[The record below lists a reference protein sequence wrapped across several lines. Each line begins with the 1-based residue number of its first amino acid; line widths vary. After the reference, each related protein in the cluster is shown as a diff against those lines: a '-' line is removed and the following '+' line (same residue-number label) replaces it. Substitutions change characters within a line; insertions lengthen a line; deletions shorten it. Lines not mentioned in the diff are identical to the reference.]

1 MTKLTSWLVAVLAV
15 PAALS
20 ACSDDPD
27 SDAPGGTGGTGGSAG
42 SAGKGGT
49 AGKGSGGTAG
59 KGGAGG
65 AGGASGGTAGKG
77 GSSGGKGG
85 KGGTTG
91 GTAGNNVGGEGGDD
105 PVTGGTAGT
114 TGGTA
119 GAGGEP
125 NLPECDLS
133 GDGKERENLPNPIS
147 SDFTAT
153 SDTVWTISGNVH
165 IESGATLTIEPC
177 TRLEGTPAP
186 NPGVLYAVRGGRLVA
201 EGTADEPILFT
212 SAETAGN
219 RAGGQWGGVV
229 LLGRAPITRPAA
241 ATEALYE
248 GLTDAIYTYGGN
260 VADDDSGSL
269 SYVRIEFGGYEI
281 LPDKEINGLSLA
293 GVGTGTSIHHI
304 MVSNT
309 LDDCFEWW
317 GGGVRA
323 DYLICNNAG
332 DDNFDTDDGWVGGG
346 DYWFGRRSQAAIDS
360 DDPNG
365 LEMDS
370 QNDGTTPRTAFSL
383 DKVTLC
389 GTGAASGRPN
399 PQWGMVLRELVTGT
413 IDHLDLLGFEYGI
426 DTRNAFV
433 TGDVTISNS
442 QFWGLVNAGAI
453 GNAAETDNDMAFD
466 DATIFTGGT
475 DNSEPSSPAFTVED
489 CLNGG
494 AAPAASVLDSGTGAF
509 ADGADWLDG
518 LWVDWSE
525 D

>member
-1 MTKLTSWLVAVLAV
+1 
-15 PAALS
+15 
-20 ACSDDPD
+20 
-27 SDAPGGTGGTGGSAG
+27 
-42 SAGKGGT
+42 
-49 AGKGSGGTAG
+49 
-59 KGGAGG
+59 
-65 AGGASGGTAGKG
+65 
-77 GSSGGKGG
+77 
-85 KGGTTG
+85 
-91 GTAGNNVGGEGGDD
+91 
-105 PVTGGTAGT
+105 
-114 TGGTA
+114 
-119 GAGGEP
+119 
-125 NLPECDLS
+125 
-133 GDGKERENLPNPIS
+133 
-147 SDFTAT
+147 
-153 SDTVWTISGNVH
+153 
-165 IESGATLTIEPC
+165 
-177 TRLEGTPAP
+177 
-186 NPGVLYAVRGGRLVA
+186 
-201 EGTADEPILFT
+201 
-212 SAETAGN
+212 
-219 RAGGQWGGVV
+219 VV
-229 LLGRAPITRPAA
+229 LLGRAPITRPAG

-248 GLTDAIYTYGGN
+248 GLTDAIYTYGGSI
-260 VADDDSGSL
+260 ADDDSGSL

-281 LPDKEINGLSLA
+281 LPDKEVNGLSMG
-293 GVGTGTSIHHI
+293 GVGTGTTIHHI

-346 DYWFGRRSQAAIDS
+346 DYWFGRRSPAAIDS

-370 QNDGTTPRTAFSL
+370 QNDGTLPRTAFSL
-383 DKVTLC
+383 DNVTLC

-433 TGDVTISNS
+433 TGDVTLSNS
-442 QFWGLVNAGAI
+442 QFWELVNAGAI
-453 GNAAETDNDMAFD
+453 ANATETDNDAAFD

-475 DNSEPSSPAFTVED
+475 DNSEPSTPAYTVED

-525 D
+525 N